1 MKLLLDTHIFLW
13 FVNDDI
19 QLNAHLK
26 DLIEDKNN
34 TIYLSL
40 ASLWEMSIKY
50 NLQKLKF
57 ESSYQEFIEVEIIQS
72 CLNYPV
78 SVKIIYLSK
87 SLIAF

>member
-34 TIYLSL
+34 TI
-40 ASLWEMSIKY
+40 
-50 NLQKLKF
+50 
-57 ESSYQEFIEVEIIQS
+57 
-72 CLNYPV
+72 
-78 SVKIIYLSK
+78 
-87 SLIAF
+87 

>member
-1 MKLLLDTHIFLW
+1 
-13 FVNDDI
+13 
-19 QLNAHLK
+19 
-26 DLIEDKNN
+26 
-34 TIYLSL
+34 
-40 ASLWEMSIKY
+40 MSIKY